1 MEIDVRRIA
10 ELSKLELKEDQVEM
24 FQKQMQN
31 MVDMV
36 EQLPTIEELEEPLDP
51 KNAMRLRLDEI
62 KPSLRREAVLQNA
75 PQVEAGCFV
84 VPKVVD

>member
-10 ELSKLELKEDQVEM
+10 ELSKLELKEEQVEM

-36 EQLPTIEELEEPLDP
+36 EKMPEVAELEAPLDRN
-51 KNAMRLRLDEI
+51 NAMILRKDEI
-62 KPSLRREAVLQNA
+62 HSSLRREDLLKNA

-84 VPKVVD
+84 VPKVVE